1 MPQGGDGPTI
11 RLPGMPF
18 PQRLLTEDE
27 EVVVEIR
34 PHWVFLGRPLV
45 VGLAVVALSIAV
57 VVKFSDAPPDVLYV
71 LLVLVGCSALWLVA
85 RLVRWFAT
93 SLVVTT
99 TRIVQ
104 RSGVLGRHGLELRLE
119 RVNQLSYHQSILD
132 RIMRTGELHVEVGGE
147 TGVVVFARV
156 PRPAVVQSIVTEQI
170 DALRHRSV
178 VPVSSG
184 AVSSGA
190 VSSGAV
196 GPGPVSSG
204 AVGPGSVSSGAVGP
218 WVEDTPPS
226 GTARVPRSFLGE
238 DTVADRLL
246 QLDELRRRGI
256 VTDEE
261 FASKKAELLA
271 RL

>member
-1 MPQGGDGPTI
+1 MPVAPQARGYAG
-11 RLPGMPF
+11 RVPF
-18 PQRLLTEDE
+18 PRRLLTEDE

-34 PHWVFLGRPLV
+34 PHWAFLGRPLV
-45 VGLAVVALSIAV
+45 VAVGVVTLSIV
-57 VVKFSDAPPDVLYV
+57 VIVAFSKAPPAVLYI
-71 LLVLVGCSALWLVA
+71 LLVLVASSALWLVA

-104 RSGVLGRHGLELRLE
+104 RSGVFGRTGLELRLE
-119 RVNQLSYHQSILD
+119 RVNQLSYHQSISD
-132 RIMRTGELHVEVGGE
+132 RILRTGELHVEMGGE
-147 TGVVVFARV
+147 TGVVVFDRV
-156 PRPAVVQSIVTEQI
+156 PRPAAVQSIITEQI

-184 AVSSGA
+184 PVES
-190 VSSGAV
+190 
-196 GPGPVSSG
+196 GPVESG
-204 AVGPGSVSSGAVGP
+204 PVGSWHEDGAARHPPRNGVAMSD
-218 WVEDTPPS
+218 DTLPS
-226 GTARVPRSFLGE
+226 GTARVSRPPHGE
-238 DTVADRLL
+238 ETVADRLV

-261 FASKKAELLA
+261 FASKKAELLD